1 MEHGKS
7 KRKFGRETK
16 QRKELIRGLAEAL
29 IERGKI
35 TTTQAKAKSL
45 RPFVEKLVTKAR
57 TDSVPTMR
65 NLVATVGQKSAR
77 KLVKEL
83 GPKFAGRAG
92 GYTRIISLPARV
104 SDSSKM
110 ATIEFVE

>member
-16 QRKELIRGLAEAL
+16 QRKELMRGLAEAL

-45 RPFVEKLVTKAR
+45 KPYVEKLITKGR
-57 TDSVPTMR
+57 TNNVSTMR
-65 NLVATVGQKSAR
+65 FLVGTVGAKSAK
-77 KLVKEL
+77 KLVQEL
-83 GPKFAGRAG
+83 GPKFAGRNG
-92 GYTRIISLPARV
+92 GYTRIISLPRRV

-110 ATIEFVE
+110 ATIEFTE